1 MKALFSRDP
10 FYELLFTFNQ
20 TDLNFKNKTILLIL
34 IATLVRSVAAGCI
47 ELGNDEAYYRM
58 YAQFLQWNYFDHPPA
73 VGWLIRATTFNLFL
87 DNEFFIRL
95 GAILSAAITSWLL
108 FLCGRKLMNDYA
120 GFLAVLIYTATL
132 YGSIIAG
139 IFILPDSPQ
148 MIFWSGGL
156 YLLIDIAGY
165 RINDNEKKRKLLWFG
180 LIAGIGML
188 CKVHTS
194 FLWAGLLFYILLYDI
209 KWLKQP
215 VLYLSGIITLVIFL
229 PVIKWN
235 IDNHF
240 ITYLYHSKRINV
252 AGAPIDLQSFFT
264 FTAGQVFYY
273 NPVIFILVI
282 IAVTAALKNKLPVN
296 LNQTWLLLFCSLP
309 RICLAVIISFL
320 NNVIH

>member
-165 RINDNEKKRKLLWFG
+165 RINDNEKRESCYGLVLLQVSVCF
-180 LIAGIGML
+180 AK
-188 CKVHTS
+188 C
-194 FLWAGLLFYILLYDI
+194 ILRF
-209 KWLKQP
+209 
-215 VLYLSGIITLVIFL
+215 SG
-229 PVIKWN
+229 PGCC
-235 IDNHF
+235 F
-240 ITYLYHSKRINV
+240 IS
-252 AGAPIDLQSFFT
+252 
-264 FTAGQVFYY
+264 
-273 NPVIFILVI
+273 
-282 IAVTAALKNKLPVN
+282 
-296 LNQTWLLLFCSLP
+296 CSM
-309 RICLAVIISFL
+309 I
-320 NNVIH
+320 